1 MSVVSQFIT
10 LASFSFSDVEDLLAE
25 AKELFSKAVKH
36 FGEDTDKMQPDEFF
50 GIFDQFLQ
58 AVTEAKQENENMR
71 RRKEEEERR
80 ARMEAQLKEQR
91 ERERKA
97 RKAKE
102 SGEEG
107 GEFDDLVS
115 ALRSGEV
122 FDKDLSKLKRNR
134 KRIANQ
140 LADSGRERPITKL
153 NF

>member
-1 MSVVSQFIT
+1 
-10 LASFSFSDVEDLLAE
+10 
-25 AKELFSKAVKH
+25 
-36 FGEDTDKMQPDEFF
+36 
-50 GIFDQFLQ
+50 
-58 AVTEAKQENENMR
+58 MR